1 MLHAAQLAFLHPISG
16 QSMSFEAEMP
26 DDMKALLARCS

>member
-1 MLHAAQLAFLHPISG
+1 LHPISG

>member
-1 MLHAAQLAFLHPISG
+1 MLHALQLAFLHPISG

-26 DDMKALLARCS
+26 DDMKVLLARCS